1 MLRSAGA
8 KKAGAKKAGTKK
20 VVAKSKHKFPMT
32 VKAFFAEADFH
43 LRHGDILL
51 SRSPTFAS
59 QVIRFISGQFFSH
72 AAVVFLLPQK
82 LQHFTH
88 TFVIESLFNGVGI
101 ANLESYTSWRNPVE
115 EVGVLRLEG
124 REFTKDFFRRANGT
138 LLNELNKPY
147 DFTRLWHLAV
157 ASVLGR
163 KGGGSQL
170 PQKHRRFR
178 RWYPRQFICS
188 GFIQF
193 GFHQAAV
200 EENIDTQD
208 VILTNGLAN
217 PSMDDLMGTTPE
229 DLAKSDKLTWKYV
242 IRRGWVYE
250 ATSYDNAKRIISG
263 ARS

>member
-1 MLRSAGA
+1 MSRSAGV
-8 KKAGAKKAGTKK
+8 KPR
-20 VVAKSKHKFPMT
+20 KSKFPMT
-32 VKAFFAEADFH
+32 VKTFFAEADFH

-51 SRSPTFAS
+51 SRSPTFTS
-59 QVIRFISGQFFSH
+59 QIIRFVSGQFFSH

-82 LQHFTH
+82 LEHFTH
-88 TFVIESLFNGVGI
+88 TFVIESLFRGVGI

-115 EVGVLRLEG
+115 EVGVLRLQG

-138 LLNELNKPY
+138 LLNEINKPY
-147 DFTRLWHLAV
+147 DFRRLWHLAWT
-157 ASVLGR
+157 SVF
-163 KGGGSQL
+163 KPKSGGSQVH
-170 PQKHRRFR
+170 PKHRRFR

-193 GFHQAAV
+193 GYHQAAV
-200 EENIDTQD
+200 DEKIDTRD
-208 VILTNGLAN
+208 IILTNGLAN

-250 ATSYDNAKRIISG
+250 VARFDEAKRIISG
-263 ARS
+263 GRL